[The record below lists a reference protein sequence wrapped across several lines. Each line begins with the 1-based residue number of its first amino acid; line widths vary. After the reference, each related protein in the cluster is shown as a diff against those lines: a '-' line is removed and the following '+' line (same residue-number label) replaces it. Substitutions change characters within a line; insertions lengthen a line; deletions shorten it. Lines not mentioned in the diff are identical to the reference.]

1 MPTPANQELYDKVK
15 EYADTIYSK
24 PRIIK
29 YKYPKVFMLVY

>member
-1 MPTPANQELYDKVK
+1 MPTPSNPKLYEEVK
-15 EYADTIYSK
+15 NYADTIYSK